1 MGANAFLF
9 NFNFAYS
16 SAYIFV
22 VLWYFLI
29 QSLLFFVAM
38 SLGFFYCKNKVI
50 IPCHF

>member
-1 MGANAFLF
+1 MPFYLILILHTRLF
-9 NFNFAYS
+9 IS
-16 SAYIFV
+16 IV